1 MNLDHRGSSGGLVA
15 LHMATGYMRLD
26 VAKLLLDLNMDLEV
40 ADDRGRIG
48 LDLAREVLKATPKG
62 NLMQFGRRIGLEGM
76 VRVLEGVVLKYL
88 EV

>member
-1 MNLDHRGSSGGLVA
+1 
-15 LHMATGYMRLD
+15 
-26 VAKLLLDLNMDLEV
+26 V